1 MAQLIDSFV
10 SAAIN
15 CLQVYG
21 LPFGFM
27 LIVLESIIPAL
38 PLGVFV
44 AFNMMAFGNIIGFI
58 LSWYATITGCILSYI
73 IFNHGVGNYLKKK
86 LKRNGKYKKI
96 IKRITKIKFTTL
108 VLIIALP
115 FSPAF
120 AINIAAGIAKLDFKK
135 FVIALL
141 IGKISIV
148 YFWGY
153 ISKSL
158 IESIT
163 DINTLITIMI
173 MLSISYLVSKTV
185 TKKFNIE

>member
-58 LSWYATITGCILSYI
+58 LSWCATITGCILSYI
-73 IFNHGVGNYLKKK
+73 IFNYGVGNYLKKK

>member
-10 SAAIN
+10 SAAVK

-44 AFNMMAFGNIIGFI
+44 AFNMMAFGNVAGFI
-58 LSWYATITGCILSYI
+58 LSWCATITGCILSYT
-73 IFNHGVGNYLKKK
+73 IFNYGVGNYLKKK
-86 LKRNGKYKKI
+86 LKKNKKYKKI
-96 IKRITKIKFTTL
+96 IKKITKIKFTTL

-135 FVIALL
+135 FLAALL
-141 IGKISIV
+141 IGKVSII